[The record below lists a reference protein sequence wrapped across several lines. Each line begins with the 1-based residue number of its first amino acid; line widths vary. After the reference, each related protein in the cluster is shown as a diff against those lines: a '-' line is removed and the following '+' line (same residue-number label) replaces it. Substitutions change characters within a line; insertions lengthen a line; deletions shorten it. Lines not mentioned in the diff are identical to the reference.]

1 VSQSSPRVV
10 LAEGDITRTDHL
22 VIELIDTGDMPQM
35 ILITWP
41 KKPTPVRPK
50 AYADAA
56 AKAMRLLARANVE
69 LNRLRKNG
77 ASQ

>member
-22 VIELIDTGDMPQM
+22 VIELVDTGDTPQM
-35 ILITWP
+35 ILVRWP
-41 KKPTPVRPK
+41 DHPTVVQPRR
-50 AYADAA
+50 YTDAA
-56 AKAMRLLARANVE
+56 VKAMRLLARASIE
-69 LNRLRKNG
+69 LTRLRKNG